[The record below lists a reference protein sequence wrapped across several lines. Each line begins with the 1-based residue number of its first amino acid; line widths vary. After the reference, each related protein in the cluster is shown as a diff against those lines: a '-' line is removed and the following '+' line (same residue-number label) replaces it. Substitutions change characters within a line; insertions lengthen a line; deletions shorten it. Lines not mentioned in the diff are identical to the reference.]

1 MKLVQIYIQKVSF
14 NCNRNNVFDS
24 WKSRCL
30 LSTQFC
36 PAMGQTGCTVA
47 WHKGTDDS
55 NFMVVIAPL
64 IKWSQKARKRQCY
77 KMKHNLN
84 KLNPSIVGENFCYS
98 PFSTEVHLKASI
110 ISQMRLWQS
119 SMLVWLTFTFSSQE
133 SILQK
138 QFVSQGN
145 LTWEPMIS
153 VALVQ
158 NLKKTKQQLT
168 LFSFLVTTGHHYTV
182 SRGDSFGKL

>member
-1 MKLVQIYIQKVSF
+1 
-14 NCNRNNVFDS
+14 
-24 WKSRCL
+24 
-30 LSTQFC
+30 
-36 PAMGQTGCTVA
+36 
-47 WHKGTDDS
+47 
-55 NFMVVIAPL
+55 
-64 IKWSQKARKRQCY
+64 
-77 KMKHNLN
+77 MKHSLF